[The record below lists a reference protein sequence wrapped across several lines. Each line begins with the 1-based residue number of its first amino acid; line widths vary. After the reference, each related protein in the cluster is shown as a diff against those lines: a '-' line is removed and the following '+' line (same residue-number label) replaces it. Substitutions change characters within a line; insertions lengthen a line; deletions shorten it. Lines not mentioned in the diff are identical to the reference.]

1 MQRLLSQRQQQ
12 QHPRRPRGPLN
23 DLHKAVER
31 GDTERTVAL
40 LSSKKFNVDE
50 IGGSTGVTPLMIAII
65 KGNLR
70 IVKILLDKGCNLS
83 ITNDNRAGPLHHAAQ
98 GGMLSLTRLL
108 VESGAEIEASTWMG
122 ATPLHVASDEGHSE
136 VVRALCEAGADVDTR
151 KVDRSTPLISA
162 AFRGHANSTRELLR
176 AKANPL
182 LVKPN
187 AVGKNFTP
195 LDAAALHGRAEVARE
210 LLKQV
215 GIRGCAGPSGGV
227 DALEL
232 AAQGSHVE
240 ILAMLTD
247 AGVVDPGIALN
258 VAADCG
264 HEAAVKFLLKGQS
277 HKRRITTGQAS
288 YVNILD
294 AHGASPLIRSIDVD
308 VDRLCFPR
316 IVRMLID
323 AGADARSAIRITER
337 GKVLFDETP
346 LAFTNRTIQEGKV
359 AGKPA
364 TKEQLQ
370 RLEAARRL
378 LLRVEAIHAASWLW
392 IRHVPSNNTRK
403 EEKARR
409 ASRKASSRPL
419 ALMVP
424 LMRRRAVA
432 RRVLFAPL
440 WRHVAKP

>member
-1 MQRLLSQRQQQ
+1 MQRLLSQRQQ
-12 QHPRRPRGPLN
+12 HPRWPRGPLN

-31 GDTERTVAL
+31 GDTERAVAL

-50 IGGSTGVTPLMIAII
+50 SGGAMGVTPLMIAIF

-70 IVKILLDKGCNLS
+70 MVKILLDEGCNLS
-83 ITNDNRAGPLHHAAQ
+83 ITNDDGAGPLHLSAQ
-98 GGMLSLTRLL
+98 GGKLSITRLL

-151 KVDRSTPLISA
+151 KADRSTPLISA
-162 AFRGHANSTRELLR
+162 AIRGHANSTRELLR

-210 LLKQV
+210 LIKQV

-232 AAQGSHVE
+232 AAQGQHVE

-264 HEAAVKFLLKGQS
+264 HEAAVKFLLQAQS
-277 HKRRITTGQAS
+277 HNKRRTTTGQAS

-323 AGADARSAIRITER
+323 AGADARSALRITER
-337 GKVLFDETP
+337 GTVLFHDTP
-346 LAFTNRTIQEGKV
+346 LAFTNRTIRENKV

-364 TKEQLQ
+364 TKMQLQ
-370 RLEAARRL
+370 RLEATRRV
-378 LLRVEAIHAASWLW
+378 LLRVEAIHSASWLW
-392 IRHVPSNNTRK
+392 IRDVPSKNTPKVENAPRTP
-403 EEKARR
+403 RD
-409 ASRKASSRPL
+409 ASRTPL
-419 ALMVP
+419 PLMVP
-424 LMRRRAVA
+424 LIRRRAVA
-432 RRVLFAPL
+432 RRVLFASL
-440 WRHVAKP
+440 WRHSAKP